1 MMAAAVTSLPE
12 MQLDP
17 KEAEALAEAASE
29 VAKYYPQLAMM
40 SGKSVAITSMASALG
55 MVYLPRMV
63 AVRMRVQAL
72 RAKGRVPPAPPLNP
86 LFDQPATGGDVG

>member
-17 KEAEALAEAASE
+17 KEAEALAEAAAE
-29 VAKYYPQLAMM
+29 VAKYYPQLALM
-40 SGKSVAITSMASALG
+40 SGKSVAITSLASAVG

-63 AVRMRVQAL
+63 AVRMRVQAA
-72 RAKGRVPPAPPLNP
+72 RTKQRTPPAPPNP
-86 LFDQPATGGDVG
+86 LFSDPVPGG